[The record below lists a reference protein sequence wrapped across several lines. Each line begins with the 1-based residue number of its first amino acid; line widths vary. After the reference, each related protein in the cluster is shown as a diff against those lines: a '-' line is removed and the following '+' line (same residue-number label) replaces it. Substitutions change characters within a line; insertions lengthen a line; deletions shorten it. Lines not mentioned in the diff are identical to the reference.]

1 MLRHPQDVPFA
12 LCTFASFSTT
22 DWKPFIEAPVV
33 STLPCCHLPRASSW
47 PFLLS
52 GNSEPGVYGGQRQ
65 TAHNRHRFE
74 RICKFGPA
82 VTAHLV
88 GLSFERENSADVA
101 VVTTKQEFEDDYK
114 PRERRIE
121 H

>member
-1 MLRHPQDVPFA
+1 M
-12 LCTFASFSTT
+12 
-22 DWKPFIEAPVV
+22 
-33 STLPCCHLPRASSW
+33 
-47 PFLLS
+47 
-52 GNSEPGVYGGQRQ
+52 YGGQWQ

-101 VVTTKQEFEDDYK
+101 VAATKQEIEDDYQ